1 MSSQALVAQGT
12 VLKIA
17 AVASPHT
24 YTEIPEIKS
33 FTGPGGSAA
42 VIDVTDLSSTGKEK
56 RMGLKDEGQLSFDI
70 LYIPTD
76 DQHMALRAARDS
88 GEAAQFQLVFTDAS
102 PATTWEFSGFVTTFA
117 ISGGV
122 DGVIEGKVTIEITG
136 SIEEA

>member
-17 AVASPHT
+17 DSVSP
-24 YTEIPEIKS
+24 YAYVEIPEIKT

-76 DQHMALRAARDS
+76 EQHMALRAFRDS
-88 GEAAQFQLVFTDAS
+88 GLAAQFQLVFTDGS
-102 PATTWEFSGFVTTFA
+102 PATTWEFDGFVTTFS

-136 SIEEA
+136 SIVEA